1 MIQSKITIG
10 DWVSIESGMLEST
23 ITFEGVPILRGQLL
37 NNNGIFN
44 PLLKTFNS
52 NYLLEQLEP
61 DLDMEKGKSSV
72 INTAVNFIEKHKDL
86 II

>member
-1 MIQSKITIG
+1 MIRSKIAIG
-10 DWVSIESGMLEST
+10 NWNSIENDMLEST

-44 PLLKTFNS
+44 PLLTTCNS
-52 NYLLEQLEP
+52 KYLLER
-61 DLDMEKGKSSV
+61 LDPGDIEKSKRAV
-72 INTAVNFIEKHKDL
+72 INAAIEFIETYKDL

>member
-10 DWVSIESGMLEST
+10 DWVSIENDMLEST
-23 ITFEGVPILRGQLL
+23 ITFEGIPILRGQLL

-44 PLLKTFNS
+44 PLLKTYNS
-52 NYLLEQLEP
+52 KYLLEK
-61 DLDMEKGKSSV
+61 LDPGDIEKSKSTI
-72 INTAVNFIEKHKDL
+72 INTAIEFIEKHKDL